1 MLLGFKVK
9 NFKSFKDLQYFSM
22 LASKVRLNE
31 NHITEIGKYKILN
44 FSEIFGAN
52 GSGKSNLILAISML
66 KTIVNSGVDSLINNL
81 YYRGSKSGKLENSYF
96 EYEITLN
103 DKFYSYGF
111 ELNIFKR
118 EIVSEWLIDM
128 SKTTQKVIYER
139 DIVNEEIKTDI
150 KKPNIYFVNCL
161 KELKSNK
168 NELFI
173 KEMLRRLVLSSNED
187 PFFDEIISVFK
198 YLIYDMIIIRPSS
211 HKLLDFDYLKNS
223 EKVLNILKALDIN
236 IVNITTAPFDMES
249 IERKLNKDDFL
260 ILKNEVDTLSLR
272 NKNSYTLRINNDLFS
287 IKKNND
293 GGYEVN
299 SLKFIH
305 KNSKETFGAY
315 DESDGTI
322 RIIELM
328 DILITENK
336 LYLIDELE
344 SSLHPKLVIGLLK
357 LFLNSKNNN
366 QLIITTHEAIA
377 LNFNLVRRDEI
388 WFTEKDDDGASRLY
402 SLEEFKDVARFDKK
416 IDKAYMEGRFG
427 AIANIDIDYE
437 N

>member
-103 DKFYSYGF
+103 NKFYSYGF

-150 KKPNIYFVNCL
+150 KKPNIYFINCL

>member
-22 LASKVRLNE
+22 VASKVRLNE

-52 GSGKSNLILAISML
+52 GSGKSNLILAMSML

-81 YYRGSKSGKLENSYF
+81 YYRGSESGKLDNSYF

-139 DIVNEEIKTDI
+139 DIVNEKIKTDI
-150 KKPNIYFVNCL
+150 KKPNVYFVNCL
-161 KELKSNK
+161 NELKSNK

-173 KEMLRRLVLSSNED
+173 KEMLRRLVLSNNAD

-198 YLIYDMIIIRPSS
+198 YLMFDMIIIRPSS

-223 EKVLNILKALDIN
+223 EKVLDILKTLDIN
-236 IVNITTAPFDMES
+236 IVNITTTPFDMES

-328 DILITENK
+328 DILITKNK

-366 QLIITTHEAIA
+366 QLIITTHEATA

-427 AIANIDIDYE
+427 AIANIVVDYE

>member
-52 GSGKSNLILAISML
+52 GSGKSNLILAMSML
-66 KTIVNSGVDSLINNL
+66 KTIVNNGIGSLINNL
-81 YYRGSKSGKLENSYF
+81 YYRGSKSGKLDNSYF

-139 DIVNEEIKTDI
+139 DIVNEEFKTDI

-161 KELKSNK
+161 NELKSNK

-173 KEMLRRLVLSSNED
+173 KEMLRRLVLSNNED

-198 YLIYDMIIIRPSS
+198 YLMYDMIIIRPSS

-388 WFTEKDDDGASRLY
+388 WFTEKNDEGASRLY

-427 AIANIDIDYE
+427 AIAKIDIDYE

>member
-150 KKPNIYFVNCL
+150 KKPNIYFINCL

>member
-52 GSGKSNLILAISML
+52 GSGKSNLILAMSML
-66 KTIVNSGVDSLINNL
+66 KTIVNSGVGSLINNL
-81 YYRGSKSGKLENSYF
+81 YYRGSKSGKLDNSYF

-139 DIVNEEIKTDI
+139 DIVNGEIKTDI

-161 KELKSNK
+161 NELKSNK

-173 KEMLRRLVLSSNED
+173 KEMLRRLVLSNNED

-260 ILKNEVDTLSLR
+260 VLKNEVDTLSLR

-287 IKKNND
+287 IRKNND

-322 RIIELM
+322 RIVELM
-328 DILITENK
+328 DILITKNK